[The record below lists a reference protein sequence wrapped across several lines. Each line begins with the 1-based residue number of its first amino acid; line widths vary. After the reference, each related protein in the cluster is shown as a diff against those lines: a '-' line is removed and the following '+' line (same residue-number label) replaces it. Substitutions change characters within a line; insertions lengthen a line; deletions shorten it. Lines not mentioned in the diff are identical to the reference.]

1 MLERPGRLD
10 TLTVN
15 VEAAPGTWAE
25 GAEARGAELADR
37 VKHAVG
43 VTIAVA
49 VVAPGALERSQG
61 KAKRID
67 DRR

>member
-1 MLERPGRLD
+1 MAQRFHRGGGNGHLPNLLE
-10 TLTVN
+10 
-15 VEAAPGTWAE
+15 E
-25 GAEARGAELADR
+25 GARLAGELVER
-37 VKHAVG
+37 VKHTVG
-43 VTIAVA
+43 VTVDVD

>member
-1 MLERPGRLD
+1 M
-10 TLTVN
+10 
-15 VEAAPGTWAE
+15 
-25 GAEARGAELADR
+25 
-37 VKHAVG
+37 KHTVG
-43 VTIAVA
+43 VTVDVD